1 MKITKRLLAGNH
13 TKGRGGQKIDAIVM
27 HVVEGSMAGMR
38 SWFKNPDAK
47 VSAHY
52 GISRKGEIEQYVA
65 ESDTAWANGRVLRP
79 TSALVL
85 ARQGSNPNRWTI
97 SIEHEG
103 TGNDDLTPEQRKA
116 SAWLVADI
124 AERHGIPLDR
134 KHVIRHHEI
143 FAGKTCPGAVNV
155 EKVLQLAKVGGI
167 TESTVRPAA
176 PIVVWSEYAG
186 DWLLVTRHESDT
198 DWSYQP
204 VSLITGGLKATTP
217 LSQMPR

>member
-1 MKITKRLLAGNH
+1 MKITKRLLTTNY
-13 TKGRGGQKIDAIVM
+13 TKGRGGQKPDAVVM
-27 HVVEGSMAGMR
+27 HVVEGTMAGMR
-38 SWFKNPDAK
+38 SWFNNPASK

-52 GISRKGEIEQYVA
+52 GISRAGEIEQYVE

-79 TSALVL
+79 TSLLVKE
-85 ARQGSNPNRWTI
+85 RPGSNPNKWTV

-103 TGNDDLTPEQRKA
+103 TGNDDLTPAQRAA

-124 AERHGIPLDR
+124 AKRHNIPLDR

-143 FAGKTCPGAVNV
+143 FAGKTCPGAVDV
-155 EKVLQLAKVGGI
+155 DAVLALAKG
-167 TESTVRPAA
+167 TDATARPEK
-176 PIVVWSEYAG
+176 PLLVWSEHAG
-186 DWLLVTRHESDT
+186 SWLLVTRYVSDL

-204 VSLITGGLKATTP
+204 VVLITGGLKAMVP